1 VRPRLLLSC
10 FVLLS
15 GAGMLRAQLGFQGAE
30 WVTNGSDAQR
40 SFSIPADPAISV
52 DGLRTPGFQ
61 LLWKTRL
68 SPILSNDAGQVNSLT
83 PAILMDRYIG
93 YRGFRSLAFV
103 AGSSNTVYAIDS
115 DLNRIEWKTKLPV
128 SAAATGSPN
137 CPGGL
142 TSPMA
147 RATGAEYPNAPSF
160 GGLGTRGGPA
170 ASGVGEQNQGAIT
183 IPAALAASAAA
194 AAGPPRPRLRLPV
207 LIYVLAGDGMLHTL
221 YISNGV
227 EAEAPITFLPPDANA
242 QGLVIINGVA
252 YAASHSCNG
261 APAGVWGLDI
271 ASKQVAVWKP
281 PSVDIPGDMAGSAGP
296 AFGPDGT
303 VYATTTAGALVALD
317 PKTLA
322 VKDTYESGQEFTSSP
337 VVFQYKARNLVA
349 AATRDGS
356 IHVLD
361 AASLGTPLF
370 KTPADSANF
379 TPGAL
384 ASWQSSD
391 GVRWLLAASGGTEK
405 SAVTTWKIVEREGGI
420 AVEPGWRS
428 RDVMSPL
435 TPMVINGVVFAVS
448 SGENRPG
455 ENAVL
460 YALDGATG
468 KVLWDSGKAITSF
481 VHSGGLSGGAG
492 QVYLETYDQ
501 TLYAFGFP
509 VEH

>member
-1 VRPRLLLSC
+1 
-10 FVLLS
+10 
-15 GAGMLRAQLGFQGAE
+15 
-30 WVTNGSDAQR
+30 
-40 SFSIPADPAISV
+40 
-52 DGLRTPGFQ
+52 
-61 LLWKTRL
+61 
-68 SPILSNDAGQVNSLT
+68 
-83 PAILMDRYIG
+83 MDRYIG

-115 DLNRIEWKTKLPV
+115 DLNRIEWKAKLPV
-128 SAAATGSPN
+128 PAPAAGSPN

-147 RATGAEYPNAPSF
+147 RATSAEYPNAPSF
-160 GGLGTRGGPA
+160 GGLGVRGGPA
-170 ASGVGEQNQGAIT
+170 ASGVGEPNQGAVT
-183 IPAALAASAAA
+183 IPAALAAV
-194 AAGPPRPRLRLPV
+194 AGPPRPRLRLPV

-227 EAEAPITFLPPDANA
+227 EAEAPIPFLPPDANA
-242 QGLVIINGVA
+242 QGLVIIDGVA

-261 APAGVWGLDI
+261 APAGVWALDI
-271 ASKQVAVWKP
+271 ASKQVVAWKP
-281 PSVDIPGDMAGSAGP
+281 PSVDISGDIAGSAGP

-337 VVFQYKARNLVA
+337 VVFQYKQRNLIA

-391 GVRWLLAASGGTEK
+391 GVRWLLAASGGAANG
-405 SAVTTWKIVEREGGI
+405 AVTAWKIVERDGGI

-435 TPMVINGVVFAVS
+435 TPMIINGVVFAVS

-468 KVLWDSGKAITSF
+468 KVLWNSGKAITSF

-492 QVYLETYDQ
+492 QLYLETYDQ